1 MLTYHRFAF
10 DKISGQRDVLKVV
23 GSNLSLIEKRKRTP

>member
-10 DKISGQRDVLKVV
+10 DINSVQQDVLKVV
-23 GSNLSLIEKRKRTP
+23 GSNLALVEKRKRTS